1 MVDRA
6 ACGSARRGGGRSGGR
21 LRADAGGPELE
32 ERVDDLRVELAA
44 ALRGDLGERVGL
56 RPRVL
61 VRARGDER
69 VVDVA
74 DRADAPG
81 ERDLLAAQ
89 AGRVAAAVPALV
101 MRARD
106 RLGD

>member
-6 ACGSARRGGGRSGGR
+6 ACGSARRGGGRVGGR
-21 LRADAGGPELE
+21 LRADAGRAEVDEAG
-32 ERVDDLRVELAA
+32 DDLGVELAP
-44 ALRGDLGERVGL
+44 ALRGDLRERVGL

-81 ERDLLAAQ
+81 DRDLLAAQ
-89 AGRVAAAVPALV
+89 AARVAAAVPALV
-101 MRARD
+101 MR
-106 RLGD
+106 